1 MASKQQVRVLTLELD
16 KDGSSIV
23 YKVQKDWI
31 LQFRL
36 GPSLLGQTVALY
48 TNYPVNNG
56 SQGFERQTYS
66 LLEWCSDSDNKA
78 DGTSLYANISI
89 KTSGSFHFYIAK
101 SR

>member
-16 KDGSSIV
+16 KDGTSIV
-23 YKVQKDWI
+23 YKLQKDWI

-48 TNYPVNNG
+48 TNYPVKNG
-56 SQGFERQTYS
+56 NQGFVRQNYS
-66 LLEWCSDSDNKA
+66 LLEWCSDSDNEA
-78 DGTSLYANISI
+78 DGTSLYANIFVKI
-89 KTSGSFHFYIAK
+89 SGSFHFYITK